1 MVKENTMTSFR
12 PLRLLLVAL
21 LGCLGS
27 CSNPGEHFIT
37 VKQGMSGTSP
47 ITLVRI
53 GDADWR
59 WDPKMGAW
67 YAPLEDRITK
77 GVSYWYPVRPQD
89 AQLVAEYR
97 RENPGMFV
105 LPDPPGKEE

>member
-1 MVKENTMTSFR
+1 
-12 PLRLLLVAL
+12 
-21 LGCLGS
+21 
-27 CSNPGEHFIT
+27 
-37 VKQGMSGTSP
+37 MSATSP

-59 WDPKMGAW
+59 WDPKMGSW

-77 GVSYWYPVRPQD
+77 GVSYWYPIRQED
-89 AQLVAEYR
+89 AQLVAEFR

-105 LPDPPGKEE
+105 FPEPPSIGEHNETEN